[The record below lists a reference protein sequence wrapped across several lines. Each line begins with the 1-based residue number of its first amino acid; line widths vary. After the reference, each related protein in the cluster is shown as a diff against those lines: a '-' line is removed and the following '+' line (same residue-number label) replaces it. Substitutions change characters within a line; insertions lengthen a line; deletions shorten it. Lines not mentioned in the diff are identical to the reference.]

1 MTSKIFKI
9 CLFSL
14 FTLCANNLS
23 WANTIRYISDDLTI
37 PMRSG
42 TTSSHKILKFL
53 HSGKAVEI
61 KEVSEDGK
69 HSWVMLVED
78 NNKLGWVETRLL
90 MDRPHAKNQV
100 VKLNKKLASQFDKNK
115 ELKNELAELKQQN
128 NDLQN
133 EVKQLEK
140 DFNSTVRTLEELRES
155 AARPIEIAE
164 LNRKLE
170 QEIDAQKNENEKLTH
185 ENTILSDENIK
196 EWFMI
201 GSGVS
206 IGSLIL
212 GLLITRISWK
222 KRKSWG
228 GDGF

>member
-9 CLFSL
+9 CLFSIL
-14 FTLCANNLS
+14 TICFNNLS
-23 WANTIRYISDDLTI
+23 WAKTIRYVSDDLTI
-37 PMRSG
+37 PMRTG

-53 HSGKAVEI
+53 YSGMAVEI
-61 KEVSEDGK
+61 KETTEDGK
-69 HSWVMLVED
+69 HSWIMLVDD

-90 MDRPHAKNQV
+90 MDKPHAKDQV
-100 VKLNKKLASQFDKNK
+100 IKLNKKLASRLEKNK
-115 ELKNELAELKQQN
+115 DLKNKLAELKQQN

-140 DFNSTVRTLEELRES
+140 DYNSTVTTLEQLRES
-155 AARPIEIAE
+155 AAHPIEIAE

-170 QEIDAQKNENEKLTH
+170 QQIEAQKSENEKLIK

-201 GSGVS
+201 GGGVS

-222 KRKSWG
+222 RKKSWG